1 MDIIFKIVDKTA
13 NLCGCILYLQKKK
26 TVAAK
31 QLKGEIFC
39 IFESEEGEISL
50 IKSRIILKIHY
61 WIKRFN
67 FRNLKSLESFDL
79 TSSFPTRIITYGNFT

>member
-1 MDIIFKIVDKTA
+1 MVVF
-13 NLCGCILYLQKKK
+13 YSYKKK

-67 FRNLKSLESFDL
+67 FRNLKGLESFDL
-79 TSSFPTRIITYGNFT
+79 S